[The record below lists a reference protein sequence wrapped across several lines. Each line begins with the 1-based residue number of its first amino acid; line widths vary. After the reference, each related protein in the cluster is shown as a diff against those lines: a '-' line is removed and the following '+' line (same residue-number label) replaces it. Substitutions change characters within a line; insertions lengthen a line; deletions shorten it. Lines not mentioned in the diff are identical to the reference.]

1 MHVEYHPD
9 FSEDLMPAAEYL
21 EDEQKGLGD
30 RFLNEVEST
39 CRALIAEPTLN
50 SYIDKPVRRRL
61 VKPFSYAVHFEVIDE
76 ECLFIYGCYHCSM
89 NPSRWTGRYD

>member
-9 FSEDLMPAAEYL
+9 FSEDLMAAAEYL

-39 CRALIAEPTLN
+39 CCALIAEPTLN

-61 VKPFSYAVHFEVIDE
+61 VKPFSYAVHFEVID
-76 ECLFIYGCYHCSM
+76 
-89 NPSRWTGRYD
+89 